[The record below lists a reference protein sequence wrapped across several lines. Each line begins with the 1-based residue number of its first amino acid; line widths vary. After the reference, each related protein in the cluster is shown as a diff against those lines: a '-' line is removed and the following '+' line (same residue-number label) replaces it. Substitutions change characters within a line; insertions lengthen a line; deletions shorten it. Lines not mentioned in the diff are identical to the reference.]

1 MSDRASVD
9 GHLAHS
15 ARIWGGQR
23 TRAVRVARVPLRSR
37 LEPVREAP
45 AHAGRQEMLGVWA
58 RGRRAVGEGSPRR
71 ATASGQRPACRLGWE
86 RVRTAHGRV
95 ECGAPRAWRWH
106 CVQAKPSLTY
116 STPTRS
122 TQVVG
127 LVDPYPPAGRLRE
140 KARLEAVM
148 LLLCP
153 TPLLRGATTCLRFTL
168 LSGVQVGASRCAN
181 LGRRQLAHKMK

>member
-1 MSDRASVD
+1 MGGHPTWPSWRALGGELRQAGAKCGANCASELCPLPHGECPEMSDRASVD

-15 ARIWGGQR
+15 ARIWGGRR

-71 ATASGQRPACRLGWE
+71 ATASGQRPACGLGWE
-86 RVRTAHGRV
+86 RVKTAHGRV

-116 STPTRS
+116 STATRS

-127 LVDPYPPAGRLRE
+127 LVDPYPPE
-140 KARLEAVM
+140 K
-148 LLLCP
+148 
-153 TPLLRGATTCLRFTL
+153 
-168 LSGVQVGASRCAN
+168 
-181 LGRRQLAHKMK
+181 K